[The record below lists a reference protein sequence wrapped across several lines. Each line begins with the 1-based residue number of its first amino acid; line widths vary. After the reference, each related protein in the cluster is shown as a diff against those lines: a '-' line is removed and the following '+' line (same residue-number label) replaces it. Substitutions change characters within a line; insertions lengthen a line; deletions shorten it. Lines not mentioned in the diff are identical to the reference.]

1 MPYKVIGSL
10 EKNNKNNMFL
20 CNMALG
26 MEEQVSTK
34 QPHLVWQLILADN
47 LALNFS
53 LEIQDLKFR
62 AGIGGQTCGK
72 EGREEDEG
80 ETMERNS

>member
-1 MPYKVIGSL
+1 
-10 EKNNKNNMFL
+10 
-20 CNMALG
+20 
-26 MEEQVSTK
+26 
-34 QPHLVWQLILADN
+34 LADN